1 AWEYLS
7 RTRETL
13 ISWQRDYA
21 PADVETMGRAW
32 QEIYA
37 AEGSDWFWWYCSR
50 NESPEE
56 AILNETFRGHLA
68 NVFTLMGVPLPD
80 WLKEPIQ

>member
-1 AWEYLS
+1 
-7 RTRETL
+7 
-13 ISWQRDYA
+13 
-21 PADVETMGRAW
+21 MGRAW

-37 AEGSDWFWWYCSR
+37 AEGSDWFWWYCGR

-56 AILNETFRGHLA
+56 PILDETFRGHLA
-68 NVFTLMGVPLPD
+68 NVYTLMGVPLPD